1 MPPGRAGPERLPDF
15 AERVLEIVDLIP
27 AGMVLAY
34 GDIAELLGE
43 GGPRQVGSVM
53 LRYGSSV
60 TWWRVIRASGE
71 APPHLQEEAV
81 ARWRAEGTPM
91 LRGAPAGRRVDMT
104 RARWG
109 GEGVPHGW
117 SKPPAVSDMTQTPNQ
132 QPTT

>member
-1 MPPGRAGPERLPDF
+1 MPPERAGPERLPDF

-27 AGMVLAY
+27 AGMVLTY

-71 APPHLQEEAV
+71 APAHLQEEAV

-91 LRGAPAGRRVDMT
+91 VRGALAGRRVDMT
-104 RARWG
+104 RGRWG

-117 SKPPAVSDMTQTPNQ
+117 RTPPAVSDMTQTPNQ
-132 QPTT
+132 